1 MPAKKDPYAS
11 PSEKV
16 MGLFGLM
23 LFTDRKY
30 SLKQLSTKF
39 NCSKQSVLRMA
50 EQVERSHVVNLKTE
64 VIDGERFYWSE
75 KQPQLKSL
83 KFTPEELQHL
93 AMCRDLVSHLMP
105 VSIQNEIES
114 TLLKAAAF
122 AETAVLPDSGATVG
136 VQFKGRIDYSPF
148 HKVIKDLVAAS
159 TEKRIC
165 SVIYA
170 TNRSSEPK
178 DYLYAPVKLLSYRE
192 SLYTHGWLLRTPD
205 DSEPAH
211 EITFAIQRV
220 KGLDVLDETHEFIE
234 SPPEPK
240 GFGVID
246 HEDFRVKV
254 KFDKTVAGYIQERVW
269 SDNQTL
275 KSYKNGNIDLE
286 FTANSWWEVKSWVL
300 SFGGK
305 ARIVFP
311 KELREE
317 VKEAAEAILAINA

>member
-11 PSEKV
+11 PAEKV

-30 SLKQLSTKF
+30 SLKQLAAKF

-64 VIDGERFYWSE
+64 VIDGERYYWSV

-114 TLLKAAAF
+114 TLLKATAF
-122 AETAVLPDSGATVG
+122 AETEVLPDFGATVG
-136 VQFKGRIDYSPF
+136 VQFKGRIDYSPY
-148 HKVIKDLVAAS
+148 HEQIKELVVAS
-159 TEKRIC
+159 SEKRFC
-165 SVIYA
+165 KVLYETALSP
-170 TNRSSEPK
+170 EPK
-178 DYLYAPVKLLSYRE
+178 EYLYAPYKLLSYRE
-192 SLYTHGWLLRTPD
+192 SLYTHGWLFRDPAD
-205 DSEPAH
+205 AEPAH
-211 EITFAIQRV
+211 EITFAIQRI
-220 KGLDVLDETHEFIE
+220 KGLEVLDDVHNVDEI
-234 SPPEPK
+234 PPEPK

-254 KFDKTVAGYIQERVW
+254 KFDKSVARYIKERVW
-269 SDNQTL
+269 SEDQTI
-275 KSYKNGNIDLE
+275 KQYKNGNIDLE

-300 SFGGK
+300 SFGRNAK
-305 ARIVFP
+305 VVLPKLLRDEVLEEAQAIVDS
-311 KELREE
+311 
-317 VKEAAEAILAINA
+317 